1 MKNIILI
8 LFGIMAMISENTMAQ
23 AVSQNHKS
31 LVVYYSRRG
40 SNYRDGAI
48 VDLKVGNTEV
58 VARKITAITGADT
71 FRIETV
77 TPYPEDYMETTQV
90 AKRELAD
97 NARPAITG
105 KVENM
110 SEYDTIYL
118 GYPNWW
124 GTMPMAVFTFLES
137 YDLAGKTIVPF
148 CTHEGSAMGCSESDI
163 RKVCPKSVVLKGLAI
178 RGSKVDNSDKAIME
192 WIENAQKR

>member
-8 LFGIMAMISENTMAQ
+8 LFGIMALISENTMAQ
-23 AVSQNHKS
+23 AASQKHKS

-58 VARKITAITGADT
+58 VARKITAMTGADT

-97 NARPAITG
+97 NVRPAIIG

-137 YDLAGKTIVPF
+137 YDLAGKTILPF
-148 CTHEGSAMGCSESDI
+148 CTHEGSAMGRSESDI

-178 RGSKVDNSDKAIME
+178 RGSKVDNSDKAVME
-192 WIENAQKR
+192 WVENAQKR

>member
-8 LFGIMAMISENTMAQ
+8 LFGIMALISENTMAQ
-23 AVSQNHKS
+23 AASQKHKS

-90 AKRELAD
+90 AKCELAD
-97 NARPAITG
+97 NVRPAIIG

-137 YDLAGKTIVPF
+137 YDLAGKTILPF
-148 CTHEGSAMGCSESDI
+148 CTHEGSAMGRSESDI
-163 RKVCPKSVVLKGLAI
+163 RKVCPKSVVLKGLVI
-178 RGSKVDNSDKAIME
+178 RGSKVDNSDKAVME
-192 WIENAQKR
+192 WVENAQKR